1 MVYFHCMNLMNLI
14 TNQDPIGGLVI
25 SDSFVR
31 AAFAAPTQYLK
42 LDAPLIC
49 VEEPLPKG
57 AIVDGI
63 IQDSAAFE
71 KALETILTKTTTT
84 YFIVS
89 VSPAIIYSKVLTF
102 PKSVRDEQLSEA
114 IDVAMNFQMPFESG
128 ATYSDSEILRDE
140 RGRVV
145 HAVAARTTVVD
156 AYLSSLQKV
165 GINTVAME
173 SFAASAARVIRV
185 LPETIILPIPCD
197 ASVAISI
204 IKSGRVQFLR
214 SLPSSQLSS
223 PDALDKEVHRMSDA
237 YSAENN
243 VPVQSFTWEKIE
255 PEPTFARIFP
265 PNEPVYQWVIAVGAY
280 MRGTLPRE
288 FDSIASIL
296 PISTTRAYEQQK
308 AVAFTAFVR
317 NIILSVSF
325 FFVLVYGLFFLFT
338 HTLRERTADEGA
350 IAAPNTTGAA
360 VIEQNAENFGATVD
374 VAADITRQSPT
385 WSVIIDQ
392 LLSYTPDG
400 ITISSWNVTS
410 PRDIIQFAGMARSR
424 DELNNYRTALESSG
438 VYTHVTMPITNLE
451 MSANIPFNI
460 TLQLADPSTA
470 YANK

>member
-1 MVYFHCMNLMNLI
+1 MNLMNLI
-14 TNQDPIGGLVI
+14 TNQDPIGGLMI

-31 AAFAAPTQYLK
+31 AAVAAPKHYLK
-42 LDAPLIC
+42 WDVPLLS

-57 AIVDGI
+57 AIVDGV
-63 IQDSAAFE
+63 IQDSAALE
-71 KALETILTKTTTT
+71 KVLESVLAKTRTT
-84 YFIVS
+84 YFVVS

-102 PKSVRDEQLSEA
+102 PKSVRDDQLTEA
-114 IDVAMNFQMPFESG
+114 IDVAMNFQMPFDTA

-140 RGRVV
+140 RGRIV
-145 HAVAARTTVVD
+145 HAVAARTSVVD
-156 AYLSSLQKV
+156 AYLSTLQKV

-173 SFAASAARVIRV
+173 SFAASAARIIRV
-185 LPETIILPIPCD
+185 LPETIILPIPCG
-197 ASVAISI
+197 ASIAIAI

-214 SLPSSQLSS
+214 SLPSAQLSS
-223 PDALDKEVHRMSDA
+223 PDALNEEIRRISDA
-237 YSAENN
+237 YTAENN
-243 VPVQSFTWEKIE
+243 VPVQTFTWEKIE
-255 PEPTFARIFP
+255 AEPTFARIFP
-265 PNEPVYQWVIAVGAY
+265 LNEPAYQWVVAVGAY

-288 FDSIASIL
+288 FDSMASVL

-308 AVAFTAFVR
+308 AVAFTAFAR
-317 NIILSVSF
+317 NIILSVSL

-338 HTLRERTADEGA
+338 HALRERTADEGA

-360 VIEQNAENFGATVD
+360 VIEKNAEDFGATVD

-410 PRDIIQFAGMARSR
+410 PHDTIQFAGVARSR
-424 DELNNYRTALESSG
+424 DELNNYRTTLESSG
-438 VYTHVTMPITNLE
+438 TYTHVTMPITNLE
-451 MSANIPFNI
+451 MSTNIPFNI
-460 TLQLADPSTA
+460 TLQLTDPSTG